1 MSDLRLRAD
10 FTDHQLWWL
19 YYEGTLD
26 ADRLLRVIDIPA
38 YGIPSIAEARA
49 AYAELGN
56 VCDSPPTEPEV
67 ADLANAPDEDP
78 TETPAAEA
86 AFDNLANAPDENP
99 GWVPDE
105 NTFGRRPV
113 GHRGPW
119 SPLQH

>member
-1 MSDLRLRAD
+1 MSDLRLQAD

-78 TETPAAEA
+78 TETPRTTCLPTNQPQRPPK
-86 AFDNLANAPDENP
+86 NLPMYLTKVRMQDK
-99 GWVPDE
+99 
-105 NTFGRRPV
+105 
-113 GHRGPW
+113 
-119 SPLQH
+119 SPI